1 MNCEDSYKTKNG
13 YIVYKFKTFFVRS
26 IQSVDP
32 NFNENDI
39 DQALYVAGDD
49 PNNNENV
56 NFSNGLIFAKTPE
69 AAFNIESLLHKRN
82 VADFFPG
89 N

>member
-1 MNCEDSYKTKNG
+1 M
-13 YIVYKFKTFFVRS
+13 
-26 IQSVDP
+26 DP

-82 VADFFPG
+82 VADFFQVTQCLPTWDSQL
-89 N
+89 NY